1 MSDKPLISVIVPVY
15 NSGEFI
21 ERCLKSLAAQTYDNI
36 EIITADDGSADDSG
50 EICRGFAGSD
60 RRFRYIRR
68 ENSGVAAARNGGLS
82 EARGELIGFCDSDDH
97 IEPEMFEYLAELIER
112 YNADISQCGAMIE
125 FEDKPSREF
134 KPESDILIED
144 FKNADKNALKLYH
157 NAVWCKLFRRETIDG
172 VKFES
177 AFPIGEDLLFGAR
190 AALNARKI
198 ALGSRALYHYVQ
210 RETSVCYKKP
220 TPKTLGSMR
229 EAIKAAVELFPEG
242 TAREFYFDSGLRN
255 DFDICSKYVRFCD
268 NSPEF
273 SGIISE
279 ARRELRDNLQY
290 IKSGDFT
297 DKEKLKARLAAK
309 HWRLYSAL
317 IRRKR
322 GS

>member
-177 AFPIGEDLLFGAR
+177 AFPIGEDLRGR
-190 AALNARKI
+190 SHWEAALCTTMFSAKRAFVTK
-198 ALGSRALYHYVQ
+198 SR
-210 RETSVCYKKP
+210 
-220 TPKTLGSMR
+220 
-229 EAIKAAVELFPEG
+229 
-242 TAREFYFDSGLRN
+242 
-255 DFDICSKYVRFCD
+255 
-268 NSPEF
+268 
-273 SGIISE
+273 
-279 ARRELRDNLQY
+279 
-290 IKSGDFT
+290 
-297 DKEKLKARLAAK
+297 
-309 HWRLYSAL
+309 
-317 IRRKR
+317 RRKR
-322 GS
+322 LAVCGKLLRRLSSCSQRERRGNFISTADFATISIFAPNM